1 MIAKPH
7 RMNSDFQLRYFIA
20 GSCHT
25 PDAAWL
31 ALYAQMLDAEE
42 KVISTEAQQLRRTIT
57 QKKAEA
63 IIRKE
68 GGDELEIMEA
78 QAAIIELNA
87 SSKIFSLNVVGVKN
101 ELESIK
107 KMMAELEPFRKYAH
121 LDVLEASEA
130 MQREEWLL
138 ELKSRTED
146 YLVTSGMIPHD
157 HMNALKCHPDFK
169 EHLVPYVVALTNR
182 IDKCNGIDAIHLIEN
197 NTNVPLLEMS
207 HAD

>member
-42 KVISTEAQQLRRTIT
+42 KVISTEAQQLRRIIT
-57 QKKAEA
+57 QRKAEA
-63 IIRKE
+63 VMRSE
-68 GGDELEIMEA
+68 NSDPLEVMEA
-78 QAAIIELNA
+78 QAVIIELRA
-87 SSKIFSLNVVGVKN
+87 SSKIFNLNVEGVKN
-101 ELESIK
+101 ELDSIK
-107 KMMAELEPFRKYAH
+107 KMMVELEPFRKYGH
-121 LDVLEASEA
+121 MNVLEASEA

-146 YLVTSGMIPHD
+146 YLVTTGMIPHD

-169 EHLVPYVVALTNR
+169 GHLVPYVVELTSK
-182 IDKCNGIDAIHLIEN
+182 IDKCIGIGAIHLIEN
-197 NTNVPLLEMS
+197 NSIPLLGVT
-207 HAD
+207 HVD